1 MFVGRL
7 KELKKLQ
14 KLYESESFQF
24 AVFYGR
30 RRVGKTTLIN
40 EFIKDKKAIYY
51 MSVEGTRKEN
61 LTGLS
66 KALLSDSYGASPL
79 FPNFESLLGYIDQ
92 LAASGERIIIAIDE
106 FPYLAASYPAI
117 SSMLQSHIDLHW
129 KNSRLFLILCG
140 SSMSF
145 MEEQVLGYKSPLYGR
160 RTAQF
165 KLHPFT
171 FFEARK
177 MLWGFSSEEQA
188 ILYGVTGGIPEY
200 LSRISQKQTMDENI
214 LELFFDES
222 GRLFEEPVNLL
233 KQELREPASYHSIIS
248 AVAGGASRINEIA
261 TKTGMETS
269 GCSNQIASLTALGII
284 RRETPITEGAS
295 SRKTIYRLK
304 DSMFLFWYRFVRPN
318 MSGIIQN
325 AGETIYEHI
334 VKPNMSD
341 YMGRIFENI
350 CQQYLYHP
358 QVYATLPFLPG
369 NIGRWWG
376 TDPVKKRQEKIDIMA
391 IQDTHALLAEC
402 KWRNAPVNQEILEQL
417 VDKGRLFHYDKI
429 SYFLFSKTGF
439 TEDVLKY
446 NETDSSLYLV
456 SFEDICDLE

>member
-1 MFVGRL
+1 
-7 KELKKLQ
+7 
-14 KLYESESFQF
+14 
-24 AVFYGR
+24 
-30 RRVGKTTLIN
+30 
-40 EFIKDKKAIYY
+40 
-51 MSVEGTRKEN
+51 
-61 LTGLS
+61 
-66 KALLSDSYGASPL
+66 
-79 FPNFESLLGYIDQ
+79 
-92 LAASGERIIIAIDE
+92 
-106 FPYLAASYPAI
+106 
-117 SSMLQSHIDLHW
+117 
-129 KNSRLFLILCG
+129 
-140 SSMSF
+140 
-145 MEEQVLGYKSPLYGR
+145 
-160 RTAQF
+160 
-165 KLHPFT
+165 
-171 FFEARK
+171 
-177 MLWGFSSEEQA
+177 
-188 ILYGVTGGIPEY
+188 
-200 LSRISQKQTMDENI
+200 
-214 LELFFDES
+214 
-222 GRLFEEPVNLL
+222 
-233 KQELREPASYHSIIS
+233 
-248 AVAGGASRINEIA
+248 
-261 TKTGMETS
+261 
-269 GCSNQIASLTALGII
+269 
-284 RRETPITEGAS
+284 
-295 SRKTIYRLK
+295 
-304 DSMFLFWYRFVRPN
+304 MFLFWYRFVRPN

>member
-1 MFVGRL
+1 M
-7 KELKKLQ
+7 
-14 KLYESESFQF
+14 
-24 AVFYGR
+24 
-30 RRVGKTTLIN
+30 
-40 EFIKDKKAIYY
+40 
-51 MSVEGTRKEN
+51 
-61 LTGLS
+61 
-66 KALLSDSYGASPL
+66 
-79 FPNFESLLGYIDQ
+79 
-92 LAASGERIIIAIDE
+92 IIAIDE

-171 FFEARK
+171 FYEARK
-177 MLWGFSSEEQA
+177 MLTGFSPEEQA
-188 ILYGVTGGIPEY
+188 VLYGVTGGIPEY
-200 LSRISQKQTMDENI
+200 LSRISQTRTMDENI

-248 AVAGGASRINEIA
+248 AIAGGASRINEIA

-295 SRKTIYRLK
+295 SRKTIYRLE

-325 AGETIYEHI
+325 AGETIYEHM

-341 YMGRIFENI
+341 YMGRVFEDM
-350 CQQYLYHP
+350 CRQYLYHP

-376 TDPVKKRQEKIDIMA
+376 TDPVKKRQEEIDLMA
-391 IQDTHALLAEC
+391 IQDNQALLGEC
-402 KWRNAPVNQEILEQL
+402 KWRNAPVNREILEQL
-417 VDKGRLFHYDKI
+417 LDRGCLFHYNKI

-446 NETDSSLYLV
+446 KETDPSLYLV
-456 SFEDICDLE
+456 SFGDICDLE